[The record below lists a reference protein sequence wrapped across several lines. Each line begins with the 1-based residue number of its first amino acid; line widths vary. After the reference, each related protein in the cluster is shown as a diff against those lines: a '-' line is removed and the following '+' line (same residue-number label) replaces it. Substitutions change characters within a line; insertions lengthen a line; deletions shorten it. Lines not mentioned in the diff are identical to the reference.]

1 MNSLCSTFPREA
13 SGAFLAYAQSESFVH
28 YLYGKYGTPGLM
40 NLFKAYAGGIG
51 CGEGTNQ
58 AFNIPLNQLDTQWR
72 REALK
77 MDVGAFALQNLS
89 PYLLIAVLIL
99 VSPLAMILY
108 FRRK

>member
-1 MNSLCSTFPREA
+1 
-13 SGAFLAYAQSESFVH
+13 
-28 YLYGKYGTPGLM
+28 
-40 NLFKAYAGGIG
+40 
-51 CGEGTNQ
+51 
-58 AFNIPLNQLDTQWR
+58 
-72 REALK
+72 